1 MALTEENGM
10 VMPVGP
16 IYGTGNGGGNNG
28 GLGGDWGS
36 WIILFLLFGMFGGWG
51 NGGGGFMGGGFGGD
65 FPWLFNGQ
73 SAINANTNAGFQN
86 AALQSAIGDL
96 HNSVTSG
103 FGDVQNALC
112 CGFAGVNATVNGA
125 QNAIAQQ
132 LYTGQIS
139 DLERSFAAQ
148 TANTQA
154 ISGLSSQLAQC
165 CCDNRLA
172 TCQTQNIV
180 QNEGSATRFADANNT
195 RDIIQSQTQGT
206 QAILDKLCQLELDNV
221 KNQVEAKN
229 DRIAELQNQLNIAA
243 MRESQTAQNAFIA
256 QGLNNEVDAL
266 YNRLSNCP
274 VPTTPVYGRT
284 PIFTCNNNN
293 GCGCGC
299 NGSF

>member
-1 MALTEENGM
+1 MSLVDDNNM
-10 VMPVGP
+10 VMPVTP
-16 IYGTGNGGGNNG
+16 MNGSNN

-51 NGGGGFMGGGFGGD
+51 NGGGNMGGFGGS
-65 FPWLFNGQ
+65 FPWLYSGQ
-73 SAINANTNAGFQN
+73 SAINANTNAGFYN
-86 AALQSAIGDL
+86 AAIQGAIGDV
-96 HNSVTSG
+96 HNSIISG
-103 FGDVQNALC
+103 FGDVQNSLC
-112 CGFAGVNATVNGA
+112 GGFAGVNATINGA
-125 QNAIAQQ
+125 QNAIANQ
-132 LYTGQIS
+132 LYTGQIA

-154 ISGLSSQLAQC
+154 LSGLQSQLAQC

-180 QNEGSATRFADANNT
+180 QNEGNATRVADANNT

-221 KNQVEAKN
+221 KSQVEAKN
-229 DRIAELQNQLNIAA
+229 DRIADLQNQLNMAA

-266 YNRLSNCP
+266 YNRLNNCP

-284 PIFTCNNNN
+284 PIFTCNNN
-293 GCGCGC
+293 GCGC
-299 NGSF
+299 NSGFAG